1 VEQENLNEANKALMD
16 TLIDMDL
23 SQEDI
28 EAEITSVEE
37 YDDKISID
45 LSRLR
50 AKAKKNVNPGSRPAS
65 PVASEYSTASGM
77 GSSTSK
83 KKTYRLPKIEIK
95 TFDGEILNWL
105 GWWAQFQK
113 IHEDEELHDSDKFQ
127 YLMQAVVGQAKILI
141 EGFPQSSEN
150 YQLATEALQR
160 RFGNPSVL
168 RTSYIR
174 ELTKVVITSVKRKF
188 KLSEL
193 YDKLSSHRRALKTL
207 GACLNPD
214 DFIYPLVKSSLP
226 EDTLIAWHRNQT
238 LVVRKYENSSKL
250 DRLMEFLDLEVEA
263 EQKINLTRTR
273 YLEHEDRPKNKAK
286 IAKDTTT

>member
-1 VEQENLNEANKALMD
+1 VELENLNEANKALMD
-16 TLIDMDL
+16 TLIDL
-23 SQEDI
+23 NPSQEDI

-37 YDDKISID
+37 YDEKISIG

-50 AKAKKNVNPGSRPAS
+50 ANAKKNVNPGSRPAS

-77 GSSTSK
+77 GSSVSK

-113 IHEDEELHDSDKFQ
+113 INEDEELHDSDKFQ
-127 YLMQAVVGQAKILI
+127 YLMQAVVGQAIRLI

-150 YQLATEALQR
+150 YPLAIEALQR

-168 RTSYIR
+168 RTYYIR
-174 ELTKVVITSVKRKF
+174 ELTKVFITSVKRKF

-193 YDKLSSHRRALKTL
+193 YDKLSSHRSALKTL

-214 DFIYPLVKSSLP
+214 DFIYPLVESSLP

-238 LVVRKYENSSKL
+238 LVVRKYENSSEL
-250 DRLMEFLDLEVEA
+250 DRLMEFLNLEVEA
-263 EQKINLTRTR
+263 EQKRNLARTR
-273 YLEHEDRPKNKAK
+273 YLEHEDWPKNKAK
-286 IAKDTTT
+286 IAQDTTT